1 MNARH
6 LSRDEIG
13 ARGEE
18 IYQHSIKALVEPG
31 NIGKY
36 VAIDTN
42 TGQYEIAD
50 GHLEALNR
58 LHARWSN
65 VEAYSIKIG
74 YPATAVIGGRL
85 RPNASETKQ

>member
-6 LSRDEIG
+6 LSRDEVG
-13 ARGEE
+13 ARGED
-18 IYQHSIKALVEPG
+18 IYRLSIKPLVEAG

-36 VAIDTN
+36 VAIDIN
-42 TGQYEIAD
+42 TGQYEVAD

-58 LHARWSN
+58 LHARWPN